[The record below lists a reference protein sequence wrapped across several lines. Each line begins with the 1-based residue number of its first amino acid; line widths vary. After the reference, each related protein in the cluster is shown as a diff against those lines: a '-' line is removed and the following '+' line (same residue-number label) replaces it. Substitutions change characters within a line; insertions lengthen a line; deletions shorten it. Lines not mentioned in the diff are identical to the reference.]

1 MASLRILSVI
11 AVVAIF
17 ALADTAVANDRD
29 LPDYIVQGRVY
40 CDTCRAGFETNV
52 TEYIKGA
59 KVRLECRRFGT
70 DKLERSIDGVTDESG
85 TYKIELKDS
94 HPEDICEMVLVQSP
108 LPNCN
113 EIQALRNRAEIV
125 LSRNVGIS
133 DNIRLANPLGY
144 LKDKP
149 LPVCPDLLKMF
160 NLTTDDDH

>member
-17 ALADTAVANDRD
+17 ALAGTAVAND

-59 KVRLECRRFGT
+59 KVRLECKRFGT
-70 DKLERSIDGVTDESG
+70 EKVERSIDGVTDETG

-94 HPEDICEMVLVQSP
+94 HPEDICEM
-108 LPNCN
+108 
-113 EIQALRNRAEIV
+113 IV

-133 DNIRLANPLGY
+133 DNIRMANPLGY

-149 LPVCPDLLKMF
+149 LPVCPDLLKTF
-160 NLTTDDDH
+160 NPTTDDDH

>member
-17 ALADTAVANDRD
+17 ALAGTAVAND

-59 KVRLECRRFGT
+59 KVRLECKRFGT
-70 DKLERSIDGVTDESG
+70 EKVECSIDGVTDETG

-108 LPNCN
+108 LANCN
-113 EIQALRNRAEIV
+113 EIQDLRDRAEIV
-125 LSRNVGIS
+125 LSRYVGIS
-133 DNIRLANPLGY
+133 DNIRMANPLGY

-149 LPVCPDLLKMF
+149 LPVCPDLLKTF
-160 NLTTDDDH
+160 NPTTDDDH

>member
-17 ALADTAVANDRD
+17 ALAGTAVAND
-29 LPDYIVQGRVY
+29 LPDYIIQGRVY

-59 KVRLECRRFGT
+59 KVRLECKRFGT
-70 DKLERSIDGVTDESG
+70 QKVERSIDGVTDEKG

-113 EIQALRNRAEIV
+113 EVQALRDRAEIV

-133 DNIRLANPLGY
+133 DNIRMANPLGY
-144 LKDKP
+144 LKDKA
-149 LPVCPDLLKMF
+149 LPACPDLLKTF

>member
-1 MASLRILSVI
+1 M
-11 AVVAIF
+11 
-17 ALADTAVANDRD
+17 
-29 LPDYIVQGRVY
+29 
-40 CDTCRAGFETNV
+40 
-52 TEYIKGA
+52 
-59 KVRLECRRFGT
+59 RLECRRFGT
-70 DKLERSIDGVTDESG
+70 DKVERAIDGVTDETG

-108 LPNCN
+108 LPNCS
-113 EIQALRNRAEIV
+113 EIQALRDRAEVV
-125 LSRNVGIS
+125 LTRNVGIS